1 MSSGKQWS
9 GLLSA
14 YYIPRWKAY
23 FKALE
28 VAVLTETK
36 FDKDQFRY
44 LANYTAFFMLEL
56 NLGAFASHISSLN
69 I

>member
-1 MSSGKQWS
+1 MIISGKCLEVANIMNSGKQWS
-9 GLLSA
+9 GLVSA

-28 VAVLTETK
+28 KAVLTGSK

-44 LANYTAFFMLEL
+44 FLKIW
-56 NLGAFASHISSLN
+56 HINKLR
-69 I
+69 

>member
-1 MSSGKQWS
+1 MSWSGKYYELRKAVVRP
-9 GLLSA
+9 GECLLSA

-28 VAVLTETK
+28 KAVLTGSK

-44 LANYTAFFMLEL
+44 ILKIW
-56 NLGAFASHISSLN
+56 HIKKLR
-69 I
+69 